1 MLNNENI
8 FNLRKYGLAVLFY
21 TSLLAALSL
30 TSFYNYLLFH
40 TVAEL
45 SGIVVA
51 CCIFVIAWNSRRV
64 TKNTYLL
71 FLGIAYLLVAALDLL
86 HMLAYEGMGVFLGY
100 GSNLATQ
107 LWISARY
114 VESISLVLAPLLIGR
129 KLKGKYLLIGYSIF
143 FALLLTSIFKWNIFP
158 TCFIDQSGLT
168 PFKIISEYVIILL
181 LAVSIV
187 ILLKRRQRFE
197 KSLLK
202 FLIASIV
209 VTIASEFAFTLYIDV
224 TGFYNF
230 IGHYLKITSFYLI
243 YRAVV
248 ETGLAKPLTLLL
260 KDLKSSEEKITRL
273 ARFPSEN
280 PNPVLRISKDGII
293 LYANNASNM
302 VLETWHC
309 QAGQQLPQP
318 CLQRA
323 REVFASGKVFRF
335 EFICDNGTIL
345 LV

>member
-1 MLNNENI
+1 MLNKENI
-8 FNLRKYGLAVLFY
+8 FNLRKYGLAILFY

-143 FALLLTSIFKWNIFP
+143 FALLLTSIFK
-158 TCFIDQSGLT
+158 
-168 PFKIISEYVIILL
+168 
-181 LAVSIV
+181 
-187 ILLKRRQRFE
+187 
-197 KSLLK
+197 
-202 FLIASIV
+202 
-209 VTIASEFAFTLYIDV
+209 
-224 TGFYNF
+224 
-230 IGHYLKITSFYLI
+230 
-243 YRAVV
+243 
-248 ETGLAKPLTLLL
+248 
-260 KDLKSSEEKITRL
+260 
-273 ARFPSEN
+273 
-280 PNPVLRISKDGII
+280 
-293 LYANNASNM
+293 
-302 VLETWHC
+302 
-309 QAGQQLPQP
+309 
-318 CLQRA
+318 
-323 REVFASGKVFRF
+323 
-335 EFICDNGTIL
+335 
-345 LV
+345 